1 MKVGKVVMLR
11 LISGTT
17 LSRLTRLVWAVL
29 LLQLLSCGPGPDTS
43 PPRAI
48 TYTFDAPTR
57 ELIRLLAQKAKSSEY
72 QDFDRN
78 FKGIL
83 VPESLLPYEPFVL
96 GLSTESKIPAV
107 LLLDAPW
114 VQRYGVAG
122 WLYELERT
130 DIFDRSELV
139 ESVAEAFSVS
149 LTHITGQKDK
159 QLVAVPTY
167 IKGNILFYRQDI
179 LNRYNLTAPRTWE
192 ELRTICRKI
201 LPQEKSLKYGLLI
214 HSTNTLND
222 FYPIF
227 WGFGGRVN
235 NDDGQFVLAEKPNAE
250 AFVAALKMLVAMQGS
265 IIPGPGAL
273 KQFDPGG
280 SLRQAFFQGQTLFMI
295 NWSTRMQDLGDLI
308 TKGVDQPPG
317 KLTNISQVGV
327 APIPAQAGHPHR
339 YSNIGSFGWAVNR
352 FSVTDPVVIEHAKQ
366 FIKVVAGEK
375 FQLLAAET
383 MGQVPS
389 LIRVLKQVTNKEVLQ
404 VYNDTFA
411 QKDMV
416 MRPRPHSRRI
426 NNVLEKVLDEALYGR
441 LTPEAALAGAIAEL
455 KKDQTPN

>member
-1 MKVGKVVMLR
+1 MVTPRLR
-11 LISGTT
+11 PATAV
-17 LSRLTRLVWAVL
+17 SRLTRVVWAVL
-29 LLQLLSCGPGPDTS
+29 LLQLLGCGPSPDTS

-57 ELIRLLAQKAKSSEY
+57 ELIRLLAEKAKSSVY

-96 GLSTESKIPAV
+96 GLSTESKIPTV

-130 DIFDRSELV
+130 KVFDRSELV
-139 ESVAEAFSVS
+139 PSVAEAFSVS
-149 LTHITGQKDK
+149 LTHITGQKGK
-159 QLVAVPTY
+159 QLVAVPTN

-179 LNRYNLTAPRTWE
+179 LKRYNLAPPRTWE
-192 ELRTICRKI
+192 ELRAICRKV

-227 WGFGGRVN
+227 WGFGGQVT
-235 NDDGQFVLAEKPNAE
+235 NDDGQFVLPEKPNVE
-250 AFVAALKMLVAMQGS
+250 AFVAALKALIAMQGS
-265 IIPGPGAL
+265 IIPGPGAW

-295 NWSTRMQDLGDLI
+295 NWSTRMKDLGDLMA
-308 TKGVDQPPG
+308 KGGGQPPG
-317 KLTNISQVGV
+317 SLTSFSQVGV

-352 FSVTDPVVIEHAKQ
+352 FSVNDPVVIEHAKQ
-366 FIKVVAGEK
+366 FIGVVADEQ

-389 LIRVLKQVTNKEVLQ
+389 LVRALKKVTNKEVLQ

-416 MRPRPHSRRI
+416 MRPRPHNRRI

-441 LTPEAALAGAIAEL
+441 QTPEAALAGAIAEL
-455 KKDQTPN
+455 KKDQTPD

>member
-1 MKVGKVVMLR
+1 VVTPR
-11 LISGTT
+11 LKSATT
-17 LSRLTRLVWAVL
+17 VPCITRIVWALL
-29 LLQLLSCGPGPDTS
+29 LLQFLGCGPGPDITS
-43 PPRAI
+43 PRPI

-57 ELIRLLAQKAKSSEY
+57 ELIRLLSEKGSSAAY
-72 QDFDRN
+72 KDFDRK
-78 FKGIL
+78 FKGL
-83 VPESLLPYEPFVL
+83 QVPESLLPYEPFVL
-96 GLSTESKIPAV
+96 GLSTESKIPTV

-130 DIFDRSELV
+130 KVFDRTELV
-139 ESVAEAFSVS
+139 PAVAEAFSVS
-149 LTHITGQKDK
+149 LAPITGQPGK

-167 IKGNILFYRQDI
+167 IKGNILFYRRDI
-179 LNRYNLTAPRTWE
+179 LKRYNLPPPRTWE
-192 ELRTICRKI
+192 DLKAICRKV

-222 FYPIF
+222 FYPIL

-235 NDDGQFVLAEKPNAE
+235 DDAGQFVLPQKNNTA
-250 AFVAALKMLVAMQGS
+250 AFLAALKELVAMQGS
-265 IIPGPGAL
+265 IIPGPGGL
-273 KQFDPGG
+273 LQFDPGG
-280 SLRQAFFQGQTLFMI
+280 SLRQAFYHGQTLFMI
-295 NWSTRMQDLGDLI
+295 NWSTRMKDLSDLI
-308 TKGVDQPPG
+308 AKGQGQPQG
-317 KLTNISQVGV
+317 SLASISQVGV

-352 FSVTDPVVIEHAKQ
+352 FSVTDPAVIEHAKQ
-366 FIKVVAGEK
+366 FIGLVADEQ

-389 LIRVLKQVTNKEVLQ
+389 LIRALEKVTNKEVLQ
-404 VYNDTFA
+404 VYQDTFA

-426 NNVLEKVLDEALYGR
+426 NNVLEKVMNEALYGR
-441 LTPEAALAGAIAEL
+441 QTPEAALAAGIAEL
-455 KKDQTPN
+455 KKEPTLD

>member
-1 MKVGKVVMLR
+1 M
-11 LISGTT
+11 
-17 LSRLTRLVWAVL
+17 
-29 LLQLLSCGPGPDTS
+29 S

-48 TYTFDAPTR
+48 TYTFDAPSR
-57 ELIRLLAQKAKSSEY
+57 ELIRLLAQKDKSAAY
-72 QDFDRN
+72 KNFDRN
-78 FKGIL
+78 FKGL
-83 VPESLLPYEPFVL
+83 QVPESLLPYEPFVL
-96 GLSTESKIPAV
+96 GLSTESKIPTV

-130 DIFDRSELV
+130 KVFDRTELV
-139 ESVAEAFSVS
+139 PAVAEAFSVS
-149 LTHITGQKDK
+149 LAHIIGRPDK

-167 IKGNILFYRQDI
+167 IKGNILFYRRDI
-179 LNRYNLTAPRTWE
+179 LQRYNLAPPRTWQD
-192 ELRTICRKI
+192 LKAICRKV

-222 FYPIF
+222 FYPIL
-227 WGFGGRVN
+227 WGFGGQVN
-235 NDDGQFVLAEKPNAE
+235 NDDGQFVLPDKTNAD
-250 AFVAALKMLVAMQGS
+250 AFVAALKELIAMQGS

-273 KQFDPGG
+273 QQFDPTG
-280 SLRQAFFQGQTLFMI
+280 SLRQAFYQGQTLFMI
-295 NWSTRMQDLGDLI
+295 NWSTRMKDLSDLI
-308 TKGVDQPPG
+308 AKGAGQPSG
-317 KLTNISQVGV
+317 SLTSASQVGV

-352 FSVTDPVVIEHAKQ
+352 FSVTDPAVIEYGKK
-366 FIKVVAGEK
+366 FIGVVAGEQ

-389 LIRVLKQVTNKEVLQ
+389 LIRALEKVTNKEVLQ

-426 NNVLEKVLDEALYGR
+426 NNVLEKALDEALYGR
-441 LTPEAALAGAIAEL
+441 QTPEAALAGAIADL
-455 KKDQTPN
+455 KKDQTLN

>member
-1 MKVGKVVMLR
+1 VVTLR
-11 LISGTT
+11 LRPKIAAP
-17 LSRLTRLVWAVL
+17 RITRVIWAVL
-29 LLQLLSCGPGPDTS
+29 LLQLLGCGPSPDTS

-57 ELIRLLAQKAKSSEY
+57 ELIRLLAQKAKSSAY
-72 QDFDRN
+72 KDFDRN
-78 FKGIL
+78 FKGLL

-122 WLYELERT
+122 WLFELERT
-130 DIFDRSELV
+130 KVFDRTTLV
-139 ESVAEAFSVS
+139 PSVAEAFSVS
-149 LTHITGQKDK
+149 LPHITGQKGK
-159 QLVAVPTY
+159 QLVAVPTN

-179 LNRYNLTAPRTWE
+179 LRRYNLAPPRTWE
-192 ELRTICRKI
+192 ELKAVCRKV

-214 HSTNTLND
+214 HSTNTMND

-227 WGFGGRVN
+227 WGFGGQVTDN
-235 NDDGQFVLAEKPNAE
+235 AGQFVLPEKPNAE
-250 AFVAALKMLVAMQGS
+250 AFVAALKELIAMQGS

-273 KQFDPGG
+273 KQFDPAG
-280 SLRQAFFQGQTLFMI
+280 SLRQAFYQGQALFMI
-295 NWSTRMQDLGDLI
+295 NWSTRMKDLSDLI
-308 TKGVDQPPG
+308 AKGAGQPPG
-317 KLTNISQVGV
+317 SLTSISQVGV

-339 YSNIGSFGWAVNR
+339 YSNIGSFGWALNR
-352 FSVTDPVVIEHAKQ
+352 FAVTDPVVIEHAKQ
-366 FIKVVAGEK
+366 FIGMVADEQ
-375 FQLLAAET
+375 FQLLAAES

-389 LIRVLKQVTNKEVLQ
+389 LIRALEKVTNKEVLQ

-426 NNVLEKVLDEALYGR
+426 NNVLEKVMDEALFGR
-441 LTPEAALAGAIAEL
+441 QTPEAALAGAIADL

>member
-1 MKVGKVVMLR
+1 VVTPR
-11 LISGTT
+11 LKSATT
-17 LSRLTRLVWAVL
+17 VPCITRIVWALL
-29 LLQLLSCGPGPDTS
+29 LLQFLGCGPGPDLTS
-43 PPRAI
+43 PRPI

-57 ELIRLLAQKAKSSEY
+57 ELIRLLSEKGSSAAY
-72 QDFDRN
+72 KDFDRK
-78 FKGIL
+78 FKGL
-83 VPESLLPYEPFVL
+83 QVPESLLPYEPFVL
-96 GLSTESKIPAV
+96 GLSTESKIPTV

-130 DIFDRSELV
+130 KVFDRTELV
-139 ESVAEAFSVS
+139 PAVAEAFSVS
-149 LTHITGQKDK
+149 LAPITGQPGK

-167 IKGNILFYRQDI
+167 IKGNILFYRRDI
-179 LNRYNLTAPRTWE
+179 LKRYNLPPPRTWE
-192 ELRTICRKI
+192 ELKAICRKV

-222 FYPIF
+222 FYPIL

-235 NDDGQFVLAEKPNAE
+235 DDASQFVLPQKNNTA
-250 AFVAALKMLVAMQGS
+250 AFLAALKELVAMQGS
-265 IIPGPGAL
+265 IIPGPGGL
-273 KQFDPGG
+273 LQLDPGG
-280 SLRQAFFQGQTLFMI
+280 SLRQAFYHGQTLFMI
-295 NWSTRMQDLGDLI
+295 NWSTRMKDLSDLI
-308 TKGVDQPPG
+308 AKGQGQPPG
-317 KLTNISQVGV
+317 SLAGISQVGV

-352 FSVTDPVVIEHAKQ
+352 FSVTDPAVIEHAKQ
-366 FIKVVAGEK
+366 FIGLVADEQ

-389 LIRVLKQVTNKEVLQ
+389 LVRALEKVTNKEVLQ
-404 VYNDTFA
+404 VYQDTFA

-426 NNVLEKVLDEALYGR
+426 NIVLEKVMNEALYGR
-441 LTPEAALAGAIAEL
+441 QTPEAALAAGIAEL
-455 KKDQTPN
+455 KKEPTLD

>member
-1 MKVGKVVMLR
+1 MGTVV
-11 LISGTT
+11 TP
-17 LSRLTRLVWAVL
+17 RLTPKIAGLPLTSVVWALV
-29 LLQLLSCGPGPDTS
+29 LLQLLGCGPSPDIS

-57 ELIRLLAQKAKSSEY
+57 ELIRLLAEKGESPAYK
-72 QDFDRN
+72 DFDRN
-78 FKGIL
+78 FKGLL

-130 DIFDRSELV
+130 QVFDRTELV
-139 ESVAEAFSVS
+139 PAVAAAFSVS
-149 LTHITGQKDK
+149 LVHITGKKDK
-159 QLVAVPTY
+159 QLVAVPTS
-167 IKGNILFYRQDI
+167 IKGNILFYRRDI
-179 LNRYNLTAPRTWE
+179 LKRYNLAPPRTWE
-192 ELRTICRKI
+192 ELKAICRKV

-222 FYPIF
+222 FYPIL
-227 WGFGGRVN
+227 WGFGGRVT
-235 NDDGQFVLAEKPNAE
+235 DESGQFVLPQKPNAD
-250 AFVAALKMLVAMQGS
+250 AFVAALKELTAMQGS

-280 SLRQAFFQGQTLFMI
+280 SLRQAFYQGQALFMI
-295 NWSTRMQDLGDLI
+295 NWSTRMKDLSDLI
-308 TKGVDQPPG
+308 AKGQGQPPG
-317 KLTNISQVGV
+317 SLTSVSQVGV

-352 FSVTDPVVIEHAKQ
+352 FSVTDPVVIAHARN
-366 FIKVVAGEK
+366 FIGLVADEQ

-389 LIRVLKQVTNKEVLQ
+389 LIRALEKVTNKEVLQ
-404 VYNDTFA
+404 VYHDTFA

-416 MRPRPHSRRI
+416 MLPRPHNRRI
-426 NNVLEKVLDEALYGR
+426 NNVLEKVMEEALYGR
-441 LTPEAALAGAIAEL
+441 QTPEAALAGAIADL
-455 KKDQTPN
+455 KKDQTSE

>member
-1 MKVGKVVMLR
+1 MGKVVTPYFTPKIALPG
-11 LISGTT
+11 LT
-17 LSRLTRLVWAVL
+17 LVVWALVL
-29 LLQLLSCGPGPDTS
+29 LQVLGCGPSPDLS
-43 PPRAI
+43 PPRTI

-57 ELIRLLAQKAKSSEY
+57 ELIRLLAEKANSSVY
-72 QDFDRN
+72 KDFDRT
-78 FKGIL
+78 FKGIQ

-107 LLLDAPW
+107 LILDAHW

-130 DIFDRSELV
+130 QVFDRTELV
-139 ESVAEAFSVS
+139 PAVAEAFSVS
-149 LTHITGQKDK
+149 LTHITGRKGK
-159 QLVAVPTY
+159 QLVAVPTS
-167 IKGNILFYRQDI
+167 IKGNILFYRRDI
-179 LNRYNLTAPRTWE
+179 LKRYNLAPPRTWE
-192 ELRTICRKI
+192 ELRAICRKV

-214 HSTNTLND
+214 HSINTLND
-222 FYPIF
+222 FYPIL
-227 WGFGGRVN
+227 WGFGGLV
-235 NDDGQFVLAEKPNAE
+235 NDDAGQFVLPQKHNAA
-250 AFVAALKMLVAMQGS
+250 AFVAALKELISMQGS

-280 SLRQAFFQGQTLFMI
+280 SLRQAFYQGQTLFMI
-295 NWSTRMQDLGDLI
+295 NWSTRMKDLGDLI
-308 TKGVDQPPG
+308 GKGPGQPPG
-317 KLTNISQVGV
+317 SLTSVSQVGV

-352 FSVTDPVVIEHAKQ
+352 FSVTDPAVIEHAKK
-366 FIKVVAGEK
+366 FIGLVADEQ

-389 LIRVLKQVTNKEVLQ
+389 MMRALEKVTNKEVLQ
-404 VYNDTFA
+404 VYHDTFG

-426 NNVLEKVLDEALYGR
+426 NNVLEKVMDEALYGR
-441 LTPEAALAGAIAEL
+441 QTPEAALAGAIAEL
-455 KKDQTPN
+455 KKDQTLD

>member
-1 MKVGKVVMLR
+1 MGTVV
-11 LISGTT
+11 TP
-17 LSRLTRLVWAVL
+17 RLTPKIAGLPLTSVVWVLV
-29 LLQLLSCGPGPDTS
+29 LLQLLGCGPSPDIS

-57 ELIRLLAQKAKSSEY
+57 ELIRLLAEKGESPAYK
-72 QDFDRN
+72 DFDRN
-78 FKGIL
+78 FKGLL

-130 DIFDRSELV
+130 QVFDRTELV
-139 ESVAEAFSVS
+139 PAVAAAFSVS
-149 LTHITGQKDK
+149 LVHITGKKDK
-159 QLVAVPTY
+159 QLVAVPTS
-167 IKGNILFYRQDI
+167 IKGNILFYRRDI
-179 LNRYNLTAPRTWE
+179 LKRYNLAPPRTWE
-192 ELRTICRKI
+192 ELKAICRKV

-222 FYPIF
+222 FYPIL
-227 WGFGGRVN
+227 WGFGGRVT
-235 NDDGQFVLAEKPNAE
+235 DESGQFVLPQKPNAD
-250 AFVAALKMLVAMQGS
+250 AFVAALKELTAMQGS

-280 SLRQAFFQGQTLFMI
+280 SLRQAFYQGQALFMI
-295 NWSTRMQDLGDLI
+295 NWSTRMKDLSDLI
-308 TKGVDQPPG
+308 AKGQGQPPG
-317 KLTNISQVGV
+317 SLTSVSQVGV

-352 FSVTDPVVIEHAKQ
+352 FSVTDPVVIAHARS
-366 FIKVVAGEK
+366 FIGLVADEQ

-389 LIRVLKQVTNKEVLQ
+389 LIRALEKVTNKEVLQ
-404 VYNDTFA
+404 VYHDTFA

-416 MRPRPHSRRI
+416 MLPRPHNRRI
-426 NNVLEKVLDEALYGR
+426 NNVLEKVMEEALYGR
-441 LTPEAALAGAIAEL
+441 QTPEAALAGAIADL
-455 KKDQTPN
+455 KKDQTSE

>member
-1 MKVGKVVMLR
+1 VPC
-11 LISGTT
+11 I
-17 LSRLTRLVWAVL
+17 TRIVWVLVF
-29 LLQLLSCGPGPDTS
+29 LQFLGCGPAPDTS

-57 ELIRLLAQKAKSSEY
+57 ELIRLLSEKGNGAAY
-72 QDFDRN
+72 KDFDRK
-78 FKGIL
+78 FKGL
-83 VPESLLPYEPFVL
+83 QVPESLLPYEPFVL
-96 GLSTESKIPAV
+96 GLSTESKIPSV

-130 DIFDRSELV
+130 KVFDRTELV
-139 ESVAEAFSVS
+139 PAVAEAFSVS
-149 LTHITGQKDK
+149 LTQITGQPGK

-167 IKGNILFYRQDI
+167 IKGNILFYRRDI
-179 LNRYNLTAPRTWE
+179 LKRYNLAPPRTWD
-192 ELRTICRKI
+192 ELKAICRKV

-222 FYPIF
+222 FYPIL
-227 WGFGGRVN
+227 WGFGGRVT
-235 NDDGQFVLAEKPNAE
+235 DDAGQFALPQKNNAA
-250 AFVAALKMLVAMQGS
+250 AFLAALKELVAMQGS

-273 KQFDPGG
+273 AQFDPGG

-295 NWSTRMQDLGDLI
+295 NWSTRLKDLSDLVA
-308 TKGVDQPPG
+308 KGQGQPQG
-317 KLTNISQVGV
+317 SLTAISQVGV
-327 APIPAQAGHPHR
+327 APIPAQAGHPHH

-352 FSVTDPVVIEHAKQ
+352 FAVTDPMVIEHAKQ
-366 FIKVVAGEK
+366 FIELVADEQ

-389 LIRVLKQVTNKEVLQ
+389 LIRALEKVTNKEVLQ
-404 VYNDTFA
+404 VYQDTFA

-426 NNVLEKVLDEALYGR
+426 NNVLEKVMNEVLSGR
-441 LTPEAALAGAIAEL
+441 QTPEAALAGALAEL
-455 KKDQTPN
+455 KKDQMLN

>member
-1 MKVGKVVMLR
+1 VGKVVTSLLR
-11 LISGTT
+11 PALASF
-17 LSRLTRLVWAVL
+17 RLTRVVWAVL
-29 LLQLLSCGPGPDTS
+29 LLQLLGCGPSPDTS

-57 ELIRLLAQKAKSSEY
+57 ELIRLLADKIKSPVY

-130 DIFDRSELV
+130 EVFDRSELV
-139 ESVAEAFSVS
+139 PSVAEAFSVS
-149 LTHITGQKDK
+149 LTHITGQKGK

-179 LNRYNLTAPRTWE
+179 LKRYNLAPPRTWE
-192 ELRTICRKI
+192 ELRAICRKV

-227 WGFGGRVN
+227 WGFGGQT
-235 NDDGQFVLAEKPNAE
+235 NDNDGQFVLPEKPNSE
-250 AFVAALKMLVAMQGS
+250 AFVAALKALIAMQGN
-265 IIPGPGAL
+265 IMPGPGAL

-295 NWSTRMQDLGDLI
+295 NWNTRMKDLGDLI
-308 TKGVDQPPG
+308 AKGQPPG
-317 KLTNISQVGV
+317 SLTSFSQVGV
-327 APIPAQAGHPHR
+327 APIPAQAGHPYR
-339 YSNIGSFGWAVNR
+339 YSNIGSFGWSVNR
-352 FSVTDPVVIEHAKQ
+352 FAVTDPVVIKHAKQ
-366 FIKVVAGEK
+366 FIEVVGDEQ

-389 LIRVLKQVTNKEVLQ
+389 LIRALKKVTNKEVLQ

-416 MRPRPHSRRI
+416 LRPRPHSRRI
-426 NNVLEKVLDEALYGR
+426 NNVLEKVLEEALNGR
-441 LTPEAALAGAIAEL
+441 QTPEAALAWGLAEL
-455 KKDQTPN
+455 RKDQTAD

>member
-1 MKVGKVVMLR
+1 MITPRLR
-11 LISGTT
+11 PKITVP
-17 LSRLTRLVWAVL
+17 RLTRVVWALL
-29 LLQLLSCGPGPDTS
+29 LLQLLGCGPSPDIS

-48 TYTFDAPTR
+48 TFTFDAPTR
-57 ELIRLLAQKAKSSEY
+57 ELIRLLAQKATSAAYK
-72 QDFDRN
+72 DFDRN
-78 FKGIL
+78 FKGIQ

-130 DIFDRSELV
+130 KVFDRTELV
-139 ESVAEAFSVS
+139 PAVAEAFSVS
-149 LTHITGQKDK
+149 LAHITGRGGK
-159 QLVAVPTY
+159 QLVAVPTN
-167 IKGNILFYRQDI
+167 IKGNILFYRRDI
-179 LNRYNLTAPRTWE
+179 LKRYNLAPPRTWE
-192 ELRTICRKI
+192 ELRAICRKV

-222 FYPIF
+222 FYPIL
-227 WGFGGRVN
+227 WGFGGQVN
-235 NDDGQFVLAEKPNAE
+235 NDAGQFVLPQKNNAD
-250 AFVAALKMLVAMQGS
+250 AFVAALKELIAMQGS

-280 SLRQAFFQGQTLFMI
+280 SLRQAFYQGQTLFMI
-295 NWSTRMQDLGDLI
+295 NWSTRMKDLSDLI
-308 TKGVDQPPG
+308 AKGQAQGPG
-317 KLTNISQVGV
+317 SLTSVSQVGV
-327 APIPAQAGHPHR
+327 VPIPAQAGHPHR
-339 YSNIGSFGWAVNR
+339 YSNIGAFGWAVNR
-352 FSVTDPVVIEHAKQ
+352 FSVTDPVVIEHAKK
-366 FIKVVAGEK
+366 FIGVVAGEQ

-389 LIRVLKQVTNKEVLQ
+389 LIRALEKVTNQEVLQ
-404 VYNDTFA
+404 VYHDTFA

-426 NNVLEKVLDEALYGR
+426 NNVLEKALDEALYGR
-441 LTPEAALAGAIAEL
+441 QTPEAVLAGAIAEL
-455 KKDQTPN
+455 KKDQTPD

>member
-1 MKVGKVVMLR
+1 MVTPR
-11 LISGTT
+11 LKSATT
-17 LSRLTRLVWAVL
+17 VPCITRIVWALL
-29 LLQLLSCGPGPDTS
+29 LLQFLGCGPGSDLT

-57 ELIRLLAQKAKSSEY
+57 ELIRLLSEKGTGAAY
-72 QDFDRN
+72 KDFDRK
-78 FKGIL
+78 FKGL
-83 VPESLLPYEPFVL
+83 QVPESLLPYEPFVL
-96 GLSTESKIPAV
+96 GLSTESKIPTV

-130 DIFDRSELV
+130 KVFDRTELV
-139 ESVAEAFSVS
+139 PAVAEAFSVS
-149 LTHITGQKDK
+149 LAPITGQPGK

-167 IKGNILFYRQDI
+167 IKGNILFYRRDI
-179 LNRYNLTAPRTWE
+179 LKRYNLPPPRTWE
-192 ELRTICRKI
+192 ELRAICQKV

-222 FYPIF
+222 FYPIL

-235 NDDGQFVLAEKPNAE
+235 DDAGQFVLPQKNNTA
-250 AFVAALKMLVAMQGS
+250 AFLAALKELVAMQGS

-273 KQFDPGG
+273 LQFDPGG
-280 SLRQAFFQGQTLFMI
+280 SLRQAFYHGQTLFMV
-295 NWSTRMQDLGDLI
+295 NWSTRMKDLSDLI
-308 TKGVDQPPG
+308 AKGQGQPQG
-317 KLTNISQVGV
+317 RLANISQVGV
-327 APIPAQAGHPHR
+327 APIPSQAGHPHR

-352 FSVTDPVVIEHAKQ
+352 FSVTDPAVIEHAKQ
-366 FIKVVAGEK
+366 FIGLVADEQ

-389 LIRVLKQVTNKEVLQ
+389 LIRVLEKVTNKEVLQ
-404 VYNDTFA
+404 VYQDTFA

-426 NNVLEKVLDEALYGR
+426 NNVLEKVMNEALFGR
-441 LTPEAALAGAIAEL
+441 QTPEAALAVGIAEL
-455 KKDQTPN
+455 KKDQTLD

>member
-1 MKVGKVVMLR
+1 MQQIAGPLC
-11 LISGTT
+11 
-17 LSRLTRLVWAVL
+17 L
-29 LLQLLSCGPGPDTS
+29 LLCLLCLGCGSNPDLS
-43 PPRAI
+43 PPQPI

-57 ELIRLLAQKAKSSEY
+57 ELIRLLARKDKSSVY
-72 QDFDRN
+72 KDFDRD

-83 VPESLLPYEPFVL
+83 VPEGLLPYEPYVL
-96 GLSTESKIPAV
+96 GLSTESKIPTV

-130 DIFDRSELV
+130 KVFDRTELV
-139 ESVAEAFSVS
+139 PSVAEAFSVN
-149 LTHITGQKDK
+149 LANITGRKGK

-167 IKGNILFYRQDI
+167 IKGNILFYRRDI
-179 LNRYNLTAPRTWE
+179 LKRYNLAPPRTWD
-192 ELRTICRKI
+192 ELRAICRTV

-214 HSTNTLND
+214 HSTNALND
-222 FYPIF
+222 FYPIL
-227 WGFGGRVN
+227 WGFGGRIN
-235 NDDGQFVLAEKPNAE
+235 DDDGQFALPLKNNAS
-250 AFVAALKMLVAMQGS
+250 AFVTALKTLIAMQGS
-265 IIPGPGAL
+265 IMPGPGAL

-295 NWSTRMQDLGDLI
+295 NWSTRMKDLSDLI
-308 TKGVDQPPG
+308 AKGHPPG
-317 KLTNISQVGV
+317 SLTSISQVGV
-327 APIPAQAGHPHR
+327 APIPAQAGHSHR

-352 FSVTDPVVIEHAKQ
+352 FSVTDPTVIEAAKQ
-366 FIKVVAGEK
+366 FISVVADEQ

-389 LIRVLKQVTNKEVLQ
+389 LIRAIEKVTNQEVLQ
-404 VYNDTFA
+404 VYHDTFA

-426 NNVLEKVLDEALYGR
+426 NNVLEKVMEEALYGR
-441 LTPEAALAGAIAEL
+441 QTPEAALAWAVAEL
-455 KKDQTPN
+455 KKDQATE

>member
-1 MKVGKVVMLR
+1 MRKVA
-11 LISGTT
+11 TP
-17 LSRLTRLVWAVL
+17 RLTSDIALPGLTMLVWALAL
-29 LLQLLSCGPGPDTS
+29 LTLLGCGPSPDMS
-43 PPRAI
+43 PPRTI

-57 ELIRLLAQKAKSSEY
+57 ELIRLLAEKAKSPVY

-78 FKGIL
+78 FKGIQ

-130 DIFDRSELV
+130 EVFDRKELAPA
-139 ESVAEAFSVS
+139 VAEAFSVS
-149 LTHITGQKDK
+149 LAHLTGHKGK
-159 QLVAVPTY
+159 QLVAVPTA
-167 IKGNILFYRQDI
+167 IKGNILFYRRD
-179 LNRYNLTAPRTWE
+179 LLKRYNLTPPRTWE
-192 ELRTICRKI
+192 ELRAICRKV

-222 FYPIF
+222 FYPIL

-235 NDDGQFVLAEKPNAE
+235 DDDGQFVLYQKPHAD
-250 AFVAALKMLVAMQGS
+250 AFVTALKELIAMQGS

-280 SLRQAFFQGQTLFMI
+280 SLRQAFHQGQALFMI
-295 NWSTRMQDLGDLI
+295 NWSTRMKDLSDLI
-308 TKGVDQPPG
+308 AKGPG
-317 KLTNISQVGV
+317 QTPGGLTSISQVGV
-327 APIPAQAGHPHR
+327 APIPAQAGHPRR
-339 YSNIGSFGWAVNR
+339 YSNIGSFAWAVNR
-352 FSVTDPVVIEHAKQ
+352 FSVTDPVVIEHAKR
-366 FIKVVAGEK
+366 FIELVGDEQ

-389 LIRVLKQVTNKEVLQ
+389 LIRALEKVTNPEVLQ
-404 VYNDTFA
+404 VYHDTFG

-426 NNVLEKVLDEALYGR
+426 NNVLEKVMDEALYGR
-441 LTPEAALAGAIAEL
+441 QTPEAALAGAIAEL
-455 KKDQTPN
+455 KKDQTFD